1 MRGQNHRRDFLKSS
15 ALAGAGFWVAGSTH
29 AGRARA
35 EESASPN
42 EQINFACIGI
52 DGKGRSDSADAAR
65 RGKVV
70 AICDIDEK
78 KLEAASK
85 VHKDAKKFTDFRK
98 LFDEMGKDIDA
109 VTVSTPDHTH
119 AAATSMAI
127 KMGKH
132 CYTQKP
138 LTHTIYEAR
147 RLGELAREHK
157 VVTQMGNQGTAE
169 SGVRRAAATI
179 QAGALGDVKE
189 VHVWTNRAIW
199 PQGTKRPAE
208 SECPSFVK
216 WEDWIGPAEFR
227 SYAEGYHPFKW
238 RGWWAFGTGA
248 LGDMACHTMNM
259 AYMGLGLRDP
269 ISVQA
274 TTSGHNKDSYPEW
287 SVIRYEFAA
296 TDKRPAVTLYW
307 YDGGSKLPPE
317 RRPSRDLFGTLL
329 GDKPVKESGSLI
341 IGDKGKL
348 YSPDDY
354 GAQYVMDVE
363 QPKVEFTAAPQGGHF
378 SEFTNAIRGEGKTVS
393 NFPDYSGP
401 LTETVLLGNLAVW
414 VADQG
419 EGPKVEWD
427 AKNLKSTNMPELAS
441 IVKSTYREGYTL

>member
-1 MRGQNHRRDFLKSS
+1 MRGQNHRRDFLKGT
-15 ALAGAGFWVAGSTH
+15 ALAGVGFWVSGS
-29 AGRARA
+29 ARG
-35 EESASPN
+35 EETTSPN
-42 EQINFACIGI
+42 EKINFACIGI
-52 DGKGRSDSADAAR
+52 DGKGKSDSADAAR
-65 RGKVV
+65 RGNVI
-70 AICDIDEK
+70 AICDIDDN
-78 KLEAASK
+78 KLEAAGNF
-85 VHKDAKKFTDFRK
+85 HKNAKKYNDFRVM
-98 LFDEMGKDIDA
+98 LDEMGKDIDA

-157 VVTQMGNQGTAE
+157 VVSQMGNQGTAE

-179 QAGALGDVKE
+179 QAGALGPVKE

-208 SECPSFVK
+208 SEVPKFVH
-216 WEDWIGPAEFR
+216 WEEWIGPAAYR

-238 RGWWAFGTGA
+238 RGWWDFGTGA

-259 AYMGLGLRDP
+259 PYMALGLRDP

-274 TTSGHNKDSYPEW
+274 ETSGHNKDSYPEW
-287 SVIRYEFAA
+287 SVIRYEFPA
-296 TDKRPAVTLYW
+296 TDKRPAVSLTW

-317 RRPSRDLFGTLL
+317 RRPNRDLFGKLL
-329 GDKPVKESGSLI
+329 GDKAVKDSGCLV
-341 IGDKGKL
+341 IGEEGKL

-354 GAQYVMDVE
+354 GAQYFMDVE
-363 QPKVEFTAAPQGGHF
+363 QPEVEFQASPGHF
-378 SEFTNAIRGEGKTVS
+378 TEFANAIRENGQSVS

-414 VADQG
+414 AAAEGQ
-419 EGPKVEWD
+419 GPKVEWD
-427 AKNLKSTNMPELAS
+427 AKNLKATNMPELDS
-441 IVKSTYREGYTL
+441 IVKSQYRDGYTL